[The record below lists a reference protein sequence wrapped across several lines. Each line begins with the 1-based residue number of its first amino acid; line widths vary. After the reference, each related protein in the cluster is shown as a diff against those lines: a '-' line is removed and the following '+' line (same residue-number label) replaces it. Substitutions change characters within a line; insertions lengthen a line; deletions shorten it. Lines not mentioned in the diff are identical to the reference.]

1 MNSAPL
7 SQNDLLASLSLED
20 FEYIRPN
27 LRSIDLI
34 GEAVLVEVGGAITRV
49 YFPQSGIISFV
60 VRLATGDAV
69 EVAMVGRDGAFG
81 AAPALDG
88 QISPNTAVVQMA
100 GKALA
105 LDVPL
110 LQIAAEHSVS
120 FRAALIRY
128 EQVIQA
134 QALQSAACN
143 ASHSVESRL
152 SRWLLRARDLTG
164 CDTLAFSQESLAQ
177 MLGRHRNSVSIVAS
191 SLQEAGLI
199 RYSRGQIE
207 ITDLEGLM
215 KRSCECY
222 GTLRTRS
229 DELLRRV

>member
-1 MNSAPL
+1 MTSAPL
-7 SQNDLLASLSLED
+7 SRNYLLASLSLAD

-27 LRSIDLI
+27 LRSFDLI
-34 GEAVLVEVGGAITRV
+34 YEAVLVEAGGPITRV
-49 YFPQSGIISFV
+49 YFPQSGIISLV
-60 VRLATGDAV
+60 VRLETGDAV

-88 QISPNTAVVQMA
+88 QISPNTAIVQMA
-100 GKALA
+100 GKAST

-110 LQIAAEHSVS
+110 LQVAAEHSAS

-128 EQVIQA
+128 EQVIHA

-143 ASHSVESRL
+143 ASHSVQSRL
-152 SRWLLRARDLTG
+152 SRWLLRARDLSG
-164 CDTLAFSQESLAQ
+164 CDTLAFSQEFLAQ
-177 MLGRHRNSVSIVAS
+177 MLGRHRNSVSLVAN
-191 SLQEAGLI
+191 SLQQAGLI

-207 ITDLEGLM
+207 ITDLEGLV

-222 GTLRTRS
+222 GTLKTRS